1 MKNHD
6 TDFVIERKG
15 RIQNLDRDFDIEYWQ
30 RLGPEAIFEES
41 WRMVLHARG
50 IGEAENDQF
59 RLQRTIESFRRP
71 RR

>member
-30 RLGPEAIFEES
+30 RLGPEAIFEAS
-41 WRMVLHARG
+41 WRMVLHAHG
-50 IGEAENDQF
+50 IGEAEHDQF
-59 RLQRTIESFRRP
+59 RLQRSVESFRRT

>member
-41 WRMVLHARG
+41 
-50 IGEAENDQF
+50 
-59 RLQRTIESFRRP
+59 
-71 RR
+71 